1 MVVSGGEWW
10 AVRVRRA
17 RLLQLLDPLLVLLVQ
32 LLRQPLRLSR
42 ARRLLP
48 SEGGARLGEH
58 LLVLLDRLLL
68 PPQLRLQRAVRLG
81 REESDAL
88 VAALRL
94 DGGGGGAERVGL
106 AQGVGGGEL
115 GGLELRQE
123 RVLPLQVG
131 GRRKGV
137 R

>member
-1 MVVSGGEWW
+1 M
-10 AVRVRRA
+10 
-17 RLLQLLDPLLVLLVQ
+17 LLVQ
-32 LLRQPLRLSR
+32 LLRQPLRLSG
-42 ARRLLP
+42 ARRLLAA
-48 SEGGARLGEH
+48 EGGARLGQH

-88 VAALRL
+88 VAPLGL

-115 GGLELRQE
+115 GGLELRQQG
-123 RVLPLQVG
+123 VLSLQVG
-131 GRRKGV
+131 GRRMGV

>member
-1 MVVSGGEWW
+1 M
-10 AVRVRRA
+10 
-17 RLLQLLDPLLVLLVQ
+17 LLVQ
-32 LLRQPLRLSR
+32 LLRQPLRLGG

-68 PPQLRLQRAVRLG
+68 PPQLRLQRAVGLG

-88 VAALRL
+88 VAALGL
-94 DGGGGGAERVGL
+94 DGGGRRAERVGL

-123 RVLPLQVG
+123 GVLPLQVE
-131 GRRKGV
+131 GRREERGEV